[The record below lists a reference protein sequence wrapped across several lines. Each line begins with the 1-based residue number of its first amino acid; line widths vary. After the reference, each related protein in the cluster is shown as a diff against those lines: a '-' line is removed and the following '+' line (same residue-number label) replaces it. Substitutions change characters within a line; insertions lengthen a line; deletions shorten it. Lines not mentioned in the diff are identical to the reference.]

1 MLTIGVNGGKAYL
14 IRTGPVVYL
23 SLDSITFDGSNP
35 SYGEI
40 LRLPSGFRPAVLIR
54 ENYDS
59 PTSDAQIAI
68 FSSSGGVNTN
78 RPLGDILRRSFTY
91 VTADIWPSQ
100 LPGTDA

>member
-1 MLTIGVNGGKAYL
+1 MLTIGVSSGKAYL

-23 SLDSITFDGSNP
+23 NLDSITFDGSNP

-40 LRLPSGFRPAVLIR
+40 LRLPSGFRPAATTR

-59 PTSDAQIAI
+59 PASDAQIAI
-68 FSSSGGVNTN
+68 FRSNGGVNTN
-78 RPLGDILRRSFTY
+78 RPLGDTLRRSFTY